1 MSKYNLF
8 EYNDNYS
15 MTSGSLPNY
24 CWDEANDDADENND
38 AGNYK
43 INNNKTTTC
52 KSFKYKT
59 KITRRTPDNN
69 CRLETEVVAPLQYL
83 SKFWGS
89 LNLPLIN
96 CKTELV
102 WHGQKSL

>member
-1 MSKYNLF
+1 MSMYNLF

-59 KITRRTPDNN
+59 KITRRMPDNN